1 METTTVNPNLKQQL
15 LERLAK
21 MKASAIQAMGAGP
34 FGTGESRKDY
44 EKRIMETEDA
54 WTNMNPRTQGI
65 LPR

>member
-1 METTTVNPNLKQQL
+1 METTAKLDLKQQL
-15 LERLAK
+15 RDRLAAAGGAR
-21 MKASAIQAMGAGP
+21 MYALCAGP

>member
-1 METTTVNPNLKQQL
+1 METTVNPKLKQQL

-21 MKASAIQAMGAGP
+21 MKAAAVQAMGAGP

-54 WTNMNPRTQGI
+54 WTNIDHNKQGI

>member
-1 METTTVNPNLKQQL
+1 MDTTVNQNLKQQL

-21 MKASAIQAMGAGP
+21 MKANAIQAMGAGP

-54 WTNMNPRTQGI
+54 WTNMNHKGQGI

>member
-54 WTNMNPRTQGI
+54 WTNMNPRTQGR

>member
-1 METTTVNPNLKQQL
+1 
-15 LERLAK
+15 
-21 MKASAIQAMGAGP
+21 MKAAAIQAMGAGP

-54 WTNMNPRTQGI
+54 WINMNPRTQGI

>member
-1 METTTVNPNLKQQL
+1 MDTTVNQNLKQQL

-21 MKASAIQAMGAGP
+21 MKTAAIQAMGAGP
-34 FGTGESRKDY
+34 FGTGESRKEF

>member
-1 METTTVNPNLKQQL
+1 
-15 LERLAK
+15 
-21 MKASAIQAMGAGP
+21 MKANAIQAMGAGP

-54 WTNMNPRTQGI
+54 WTNIGHNKQGI

>member
-1 METTTVNPNLKQQL
+1 METTVNPNLKAQL

-21 MKASAIQAMGAGP
+21 MKAAAIQAMGAGP

-44 EKRIMETEDA
+44 EKRILETEDA
-54 WTNMNPRTQGI
+54 WTNMIPRSQGI